1 VTAGSPGRPREHR
14 IAEEQAAL
22 RRVAVLVARAAPPGE
37 VFTAVTEEAGR
48 LLGAGHAA
56 MSRYDPDGA
65 VTVVAAWSSSGPA
78 IPVGTRMSLGGRNVH
93 TLVFEQGRAARLDD
107 YADVSGAA
115 AEVAREFGIR
125 AAIGVPISVEG
136 RLWGLMSLASTRERP
151 LPADTEV
158 RLAGFTELAATAI
171 ASVQARV
178 ELRGFAEEQ
187 AALHRVATL
196 VARGAPPEEVFA
208 TVAAEAGRVLAADV
222 TGISRYDPDG
232 MAAAVGGWSGT
243 GDAVPFPVG
252 TRVRLGGRNV
262 VSLVF
267 ETGRPARIDRVAD
280 ASGHPAA
287 FAREREFGSV
297 VGAPITVEGRLWGVI
312 MVIST
317 SKQPLPPGT
326 EARLAGFTEL
336 TATAIANTQ
345 ARVELRGFAEEQAA
359 LRRVATLV
367 VRAAPWEE
375 VFAAVAA
382 EAGQLLSADATLMS
396 RYEPDDAATIVGAW
410 ASTGDDPAPLGMRL
424 SLGGRDLHTLV
435 FQSGQP
441 ARIDDYGGASDAAA
455 DIARKTG
462 VRSAAGVPISVEGR
476 LWGVIGIASGHE
488 LPPDTEARLAGFTE
502 LIATAIA
509 NTEAQ
514 AALTASRARIVA
526 TADQT
531 RRRIE
536 RDLHDGAQ
544 QRLVSLALQL
554 REAQA
559 AAPPGAGELAQR
571 LDGAVAEVN
580 DVLEGLREIARGIHP
595 AVLTESGLRPAL
607 RALAR
612 RSAVPVSLD
621 VQVPGRP
628 SEPVEIAAYYAVSE
642 ALTNVAKHAH
652 ASAAEVEVA
661 AGDGVLRVDVRDDGR
676 GGADFGRGSGLV
688 GLKDRVEALGGWVS
702 LQSPAGAGTT
712 LQIALPLD
720 DPSRPGQPTAGPPDE
735 AGHGP
740 G

>member
-1 VTAGSPGRPREHR
+1 VTAGSPGRPREHQ

-65 VTVVAAWSSSGPA
+65 VEVVAAWSSSGAA

-107 YADVSGAA
+107 YAGVSGAV
-115 AEVAREFGIR
+115 AEFAREFGIR

-171 ASVQARV
+171 ASVQAQV

-187 AALHRVATL
+187 AALRRVATL

-287 FAREREFGSV
+287 FAREHGFGSV

-317 SKQPLPPGT
+317 SEQPLPPGA

-336 TATAIANTQ
+336 TATAIANAQ

-367 VRAAPWEE
+367 ARAAPWEE

-382 EAGQLLSADATLMS
+382 EAGQLLSSEATMMS
-396 RYEPDDAATIVGAW
+396 RYDPDDAATVVGVW
-410 ASTGDDPAPLGMRL
+410 TSTDSAQLPPVGTRL

-435 FQSGQP
+435 FQTGRP
-441 ARIDDYGGASDAAA
+441 ARIDDYGDASDTAA
-455 DIARKTG
+455 DIAREAG
-462 VRSAAGVPISVEGR
+462 VRAAAGVPISVAGR
-476 LWGVIGIASGHE
+476 VWGVIGISSRRE
-488 LPPDTEARLAGFTE
+488 LLAGVEERLAGFTE
-502 LIATAIA
+502 LVATAIA
-509 NTEAQ
+509 NAEAQ

-544 QRLVSLALQL
+544 QRLVSLGLQL

-595 AVLTESGLRPAL
+595 AILTEGGLRPAL

-612 RSAVPVSLD
+612 RSAVPVSLN

-628 SEPVEIAAYYAVSE
+628 PEPVEIAAYYAVSE

-688 GLKDRVEALGGWVS
+688 GLKDRVEALGGRVS

-720 DPSRPGQPTAGPPDE
+720 GPV
-735 AGHGP
+735 GRG
-740 G
+740 

>member
-22 RRVAVLVARAAPPGE
+22 RRVAVLVARAAAPGE

-65 VTVVAAWSSSGPA
+65 VEVVAAWSSSGAA

-107 YADVSGAA
+107 YAGVSGAV
-115 AEVAREFGIR
+115 AEFAREFGIR

-171 ASVQARV
+171 ASAQAQV
-178 ELRGFAEEQ
+178 ELHGFAEEQ
-187 AALHRVATL
+187 AALRRVATL

-252 TRVRLGGRNV
+252 TRVRIGGRNV

-287 FAREREFGSV
+287 FARERGFGSV

-312 MVIST
+312 MLIST
-317 SKQPLPPGT
+317 SRQPLPPGT

-336 TATAIANTQ
+336 SATAIANAQ
-345 ARVELRGFAEEQAA
+345 GRVELRGFAEEQAA

-396 RYEPDDAATIVGAW
+396 RYDPDDAATVVGAW
-410 ASTGDDPAPLGMRL
+410 ASTGDEPAPLGIRL

-435 FQSGQP
+435 FQSGRP
-441 ARIDDYGGASDAAA
+441 ARIDDYGGASGAAA

-509 NTEAQ
+509 NAEAQ

-559 AAPPGAGELAQR
+559 AAPPGADELAQR

-595 AVLTESGLRPAL
+595 AILTEGGLRPAL

-628 SEPVEIAAYYAVSE
+628 PEPVEIAAYYAVSE

-688 GLKDRVEALGGWVS
+688 GLKDRVEALGGRVS

-712 LQIALPLD
+712 LQIVLPFD
-720 DPSRPGQPTAGPPDE
+720 GPIGQR
-735 AGHGP
+735 
-740 G
+740 

>member
-1 VTAGSPGRPREHR
+1 MTAGSPGRPREHR

-22 RRVAVLVARAAPPGE
+22 RRVAVLVARAAAPGE

-48 LLGAGHAA
+48 LLGAGHAT

-65 VTVVAAWSSSGPA
+65 VEVVAAWSSSGAA
-78 IPVGTRMSLGGRNVH
+78 IPIGTRLSLGGRNVH

-107 YADVSGAA
+107 YGDVSGAV
-115 AEVAREFGIR
+115 AEFAREFGIR

-136 RLWGLMSLASTRERP
+136 RLWGVMSLASTRERP

-171 ASVQARV
+171 ASAQAQV

-187 AALHRVATL
+187 AALRRVATL

-208 TVAAEAGRVLAADV
+208 AVAAEAGRVLAADV

-287 FAREREFGSV
+287 FARERGFGSV

-317 SKQPLPPGT
+317 SRQPLPPGA

-336 TATAIANTQ
+336 TATAIANAQ

-367 VRAAPWEE
+367 ARAAPWEE

-382 EAGQLLSADATLMS
+382 EAGQLLSADATMMS
-396 RYEPDDAATIVGAW
+396 RYDPDDAATIVGAW
-410 ASTGDDPAPLGMRL
+410 ASTGLGRAAPVGTRL

-435 FQSGQP
+435 FQSGRP
-441 ARIDDYGGASDAAA
+441 ARIDDYGEASDAAA
-455 DIARKTG
+455 DIARETG
-462 VRSAAGVPISVEGR
+462 VRVAAGVPISVEGR
-476 LWGVIGIASGHE
+476 VWGVIGIASGHE
-488 LPPDTEARLAGFTE
+488 LLRRT
-502 LIATAIA
+502 
-509 NTEAQ
+509 
-514 AALTASRARIVA
+514 SRRGWPGSPSWSPRRSP
-526 TADQT
+526 TP
-531 RRRIE
+531 RRRP
-536 RDLHDGAQ
+536 R
-544 QRLVSLALQL
+544 
-554 REAQA
+554 
-559 AAPPGAGELAQR
+559 
-571 LDGAVAEVN
+571 
-580 DVLEGLREIARGIHP
+580 
-595 AVLTESGLRPAL
+595 
-607 RALAR
+607 
-612 RSAVPVSLD
+612 
-621 VQVPGRP
+621 
-628 SEPVEIAAYYAVSE
+628 
-642 ALTNVAKHAH
+642 
-652 ASAAEVEVA
+652 
-661 AGDGVLRVDVRDDGR
+661 
-676 GGADFGRGSGLV
+676 
-688 GLKDRVEALGGWVS
+688 
-702 LQSPAGAGTT
+702 
-712 LQIALPLD
+712 
-720 DPSRPGQPTAGPPDE
+720 
-735 AGHGP
+735 
-740 G
+740 

>member
-1 VTAGSPGRPREHR
+1 MTAGSPGRPREHR

-22 RRVAVLVARAAPPGE
+22 RRVAVLVARAAAPGE
-37 VFTAVTEEAGR
+37 VFTAVTEEAGQ

-65 VTVVAAWSSSGPA
+65 VEVVAAWSSSGAA

-107 YADVSGAA
+107 YADVSGAV
-115 AEVAREFGIR
+115 AEFAREFGIR

-151 LPADTEV
+151 LPTDTEV

-171 ASVQARV
+171 ASVQAQV

-187 AALHRVATL
+187 AALRRVATL

-267 ETGRPARIDRVAD
+267 ETGRPARIDHVAD

-287 FAREREFGSV
+287 FARERGFGSV

-317 SKQPLPPGT
+317 SEQPLPPGA

-336 TATAIANTQ
+336 TATAIANAQ

-367 VRAAPWEE
+367 AQAAPWEE

-382 EAGQLLSADATLMS
+382 EAGQLLSADATMMS
-396 RYEPDDAATIVGAW
+396 RYDPDDVATVVGVW
-410 ASTGDDPAPLGMRL
+410 TSTGLGPAAP
-424 SLGGRDLHTLV
+424 GRHPVETRRA
-435 FQSGQP
+435 GP
-441 ARIDDYGGASDAAA
+441 AH
-455 DIARKTG
+455 
-462 VRSAAGVPISVEGR
+462 AGVPDWPTGADRRLRRRLGHGR
-476 LWGVIGIASGHE
+476 RHRPRGGRPRRGRRADQRRGPDVGRHRHIVPDASCWS
-488 LPPDTEARLAGFTE
+488 DIEARLAGFTE
-502 LIATAIA
+502 LVATAIA
-509 NTEAQ
+509 NAEAQ

-544 QRLVSLALQL
+544 QRLVSLGLQL

-595 AVLTESGLRPAL
+595 AILTEGGLRPAL

-628 SEPVEIAAYYAVSE
+628 PEPVEIAAYYAVSE

-688 GLKDRVEALGGWVS
+688 GLKDRVEALGGRVS

-720 DPSRPGQPTAGPPDE
+720 GPV
-735 AGHGP
+735 GRG
-740 G
+740 